1 TYSGQRFYAAF
12 NAFYYSWSPYFA
24 QFMHQNPWTKTPMKI
39 ILYPL
44 ILGLHVASTLSM
56 PLIDINPEM
65 GVYFA
70 GALSSIFIG
79 IFYFTPAAYIVWRL
93 LRKRT
98 TKIRLNDMV
107 KYIMLS
113 LLAFVMLSMLAM
125 FMRIDI
131 LLTFATS
138 GYVLSIIALTSS
150 VLVKSINYIL
160 KRISFN

>member
-1 TYSGQRFYAAF
+1 
-12 NAFYYSWSPYFA
+12 
-24 QFMHQNPWTKTPMKI
+24 MKI

-79 IFYFTPAAYIVWRL
+79 IFYFTPMAYIVWRL
-93 LRKRT
+93 LRKKI

-160 KRISFN
+160 KRISF